1 MGMKILRSIRDNS
14 NLLIFILFALSI
26 FIKCVFFHYECFNY
40 VAVSSLWQAP
50 LEFLAF
56 YFAKLLPAMFIA
68 SFVFFFKR
76 QWWTIIVS
84 VLVDLWLIAN
94 EIYFKVNYLFL
105 DYETIAI
112 ATNLN
117 GFENSIMPF
126 LSWSLLCY
134 AFITVLYV
142 IIYKYLPKRNARNVV
157 LLFVAIAA
165 CGLLVLFDCLWGY
178 GGQKK
183 FIEGPWQT
191 AVRVGN
197 GTTARTLNGAQFGEK
212 GSGLHYILCNPIYQ
226 ITKFNYE
233 KKHGSTLTKGDKMK
247 IQGFIGHDILKE
259 ESNGLN
265 IVTII
270 IESFESW
277 IMSISDTLG
286 QEVTPNMN
294 NFSNTKNCYKF
305 TKIESEARGG
315 SSGDGQMI
323 INTGLLPIS
332 SGAACMLYG
341 KNLYPNYAHFF
352 PNAYCLDPCCGNVW
366 NQLQMTKSYGYKEN
380 IPKGGSGGGDDWIS
394 NLFLSVIDTIK
405 QPFCCQ
411 VITIS
416 THTPFNSVTTKKLY
430 FPEDMPTTMLNYLQS
445 FHFADSCIGKM
456 LNGLKNRSLLDNT
469 IVVITGDHTIFK
481 SSMWREFQPFAEK
494 YNYPI
499 PSEESYCPLIIYSP
513 TIKERTVVD
522 ELCYQMD
529 IFPTT
534 LHCIGADDYY
544 WKGFGVNLL
553 DSTARHN
560 RKITEDEAY
569 ILSDKMIRCDYFR
582 VIGK

>member
-1 MGMKILRSIRDNS
+1 MNNIFKKLGNNS
-14 NLLIFILFALSI
+14 NWVIFSLFALSI
-26 FIKCVFFHYECFNY
+26 FIKCVFFHYACFNY
-40 VAVSSLWQAP
+40 VAVRSLWHAP
-50 LEFLAF
+50 IEFLAF
-56 YFAKLLPAMFIA
+56 YFAKLLPALFFA
-68 SFVFFFKR
+68 SFVFLFKR
-76 QWWTIIVS
+76 QWWTIVAS
-84 VLVDLWLIAN
+84 VVIDLWLIAN
-94 EIYFKVNYLFL
+94 EIYFKINYLFL
-105 DYETIAI
+105 DYETISI
-112 ATNLN
+112 ASNLN
-117 GFENSIMPF
+117 GFGNSILPF
-126 LSWSLLCY
+126 LSWSLFCY
-134 AFITVLYV
+134 SFITLLYV
-142 IIYKYLPKRNARNVV
+142 IIYKHLFPQNERNISLQLIV
-157 LLFVAIAA
+157 IAV
-165 CGLLVLFDCLWGY
+165 CGVFVLFDCLWGY

-183 FIEGPWQT
+183 FIESPWQT

-226 ITKFNYE
+226 ISRFYYE
-233 KKHGSTLTKGDKMK
+233 KKHGSTLTEAEKMK
-247 IQGFIGHDILKE
+247 IQGFIGHDILKYE
-259 ESNGLN
+259 TNGLN

-286 QEVTPNMN
+286 QEVTPNIN
-294 NFSNTKNCYKF
+294 NFSNSDNCCHF

-332 SGAACMLYG
+332 SGAACMLFG
-341 KNLYPNYAHFF
+341 KNIYPNYAHFF
-352 PNAYCLDPCCGNVW
+352 PNTYLFDPCCGNVW
-366 NQLQMTKSYGYKEN
+366 NQLQMTKSYGYKQN

-411 VITIS
+411 TITIS
-416 THTPFNSVTTKKLY
+416 THTPFNSVKTKNLR
-430 FPEDMPTTMLNYLQS
+430 FPEEMPTTVQNYLQS
-445 FHFADSCIGKM
+445 FHFTDSCIGEM
-456 LNGLKNRSLLDNT
+456 LNGLKSRSLLDNT

-481 SSMWREFQPFAEK
+481 KSMLGEFQSFAQK
-494 YNYPI
+494 YSNYTI
-499 PSEESYCPLIIYSP
+499 PSAESYCPLIIYS
-513 TIKERTVVD
+513 TKIRERTVVD

-529 IFPTT
+529 IFPTS

-553 DSTARHN
+553 DSAARHN

-569 ILSDKMIRCDYFR
+569 ILSDKMIRSDYFR
-582 VIGK
+582 GIGE